1 MEGTR
6 WKFGKWKEGGI
17 KADVPEEALIYSV
30 AADITLQ
37 RTGAHTC
44 TYRVTEYKYSICT
57 YKTLRLVDIHTITSS
72 DLQQPMTGQSFSP
85 YLYDARH
92 AGLGEVESNR

>member
-6 WKFGKWKEGGI
+6 WKFGKWKEGACRRLGGGFNLLRSRGYNVTTI
-17 KADVPEEALIYSV
+17 CNITTDRYVQSDRVQILYMYIRLI
-30 AADITLQ
+30 
-37 RTGAHTC
+37 
-44 TYRVTEYKYSICT
+44 
-57 YKTLRLVDIHTITSS
+57 DIHTITSS

>member
-6 WKFGKWKEGGI
+6 WKFGKWKEGACRRLGGGFNLLRSRGYNVTTDRC
-17 KADVPEEALIYSV
+17 AYM
-30 AADITLQ
+30 
-37 RTGAHTC
+37 
-44 TYRVTEYKYSICT
+44 YRVTEYKYSICT
-57 YKTLRLVDIHTITSS
+57 YKTLRLIDIHTITSS